1 MTDSDKINISEQIDW
16 MNDCG
21 EIAELAVSAKVAV
34 QKENFEKAHEKL
46 NELRNRVESVSEEYP
61 RYIHQTANAGQPD

>member
-1 MTDSDKINISEQIDW
+1 MTDADKINISEQIDW

-34 QKENFEKAHEKL
+34 QKENFEKGHEKL
-46 NELRNRVESVSEEYP
+46 NELRRRVESVSEEYP
-61 RYIHQTANAGQPD
+61 RYIHETATEEDS